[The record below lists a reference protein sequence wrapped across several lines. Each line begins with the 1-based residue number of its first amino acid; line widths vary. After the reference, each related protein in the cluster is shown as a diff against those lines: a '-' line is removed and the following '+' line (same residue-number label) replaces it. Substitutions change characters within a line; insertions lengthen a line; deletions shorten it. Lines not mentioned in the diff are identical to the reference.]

1 MKNNF
6 IIFSHSFNELD
17 MILPFIDYVLTKCK
31 DNVTLYT
38 SIKNIP
44 GANCHLDYLRT
55 NHHLEQ
61 KYFIY
66 EKCFSKYIYIL
77 LLYDKIKQFREKRG
91 GGKNI
96 RYISYMISIISL
108 IMTRVVEYV
117 IRKPI
122 KRFVDELNIS
132 DKIVI
137 YFSGEARFPT
147 NAIVEFAKK
156 RNIQTVGF
164 LQTFLL
170 YSNLQYTAKPI
181 LGKEPVRARIANYM
195 RRGERQ
201 YCTYYLV
208 GKTMKNTF
216 LRSSG
221 NIGFNKMD
229 RVFETVTP
237 RYTKGWTNKFR
248 AFLMKKG
255 QFNYGDEKKTNIVFF
270 SSNLKQNVKY
280 KEFIDILHLLSGLN
294 NINFVYKPHTRSSFK
309 SDKDMVRASFGSDKF
324 IINGYDGSH
333 INSMLLSDWAD
344 VGIVFGSSIAIQLLI
359 DNVPIIV
366 PSFMHTNSTIL
377 EKHKICI
384 TASNQDELRNI
395 LTNNT
400 KDDIRKLI
408 DNTRVEKFLNEYL
421 DANKDYEQIMREYY
435 DAVVDNKLVK

>member
-6 IIFSHSFNELD
+6 IIFSRGFNELD
-17 MILPFIDYVLTKCK
+17 MILPFIDYVLIKCK

-38 SIKNIP
+38 SLKNIP

-66 EKCFSKYIYIL
+66 EKHFSKYRYIL
-77 LLYDKIKQFREKRG
+77 LLYDKIKQFREKEKKK
-91 GGKNI
+91 KNI
-96 RYISYMISIISL
+96 RYIGFMISIISL

-137 YFSGEARFPT
+137 YFSGETVFPC
-147 NAIVEFAKK
+147 NAIVKFAKK

-164 LQTFLL
+164 FQAFYL
-170 YSNLQYTAKPI
+170 YSNLQYTVKSI
-181 LGKEPVRARIANYM
+181 DKESIRARIANYIG
-195 RRGERQ
+195 RSERQ

-208 GKTMKNTF
+208 GKSMKNTF

-221 NIGFNKMD
+221 NVGFNKMD
-229 RVFETVTP
+229 RVFETATP

-248 AFLMKKG
+248 AFLMKRG
-255 QFNYGDEKKTNIVFF
+255 QFNYGDEKKTNVVFF
-270 SSNLKQNVKY
+270 LSQVKQNVDLK
-280 KEFIDILHLLSGLN
+280 KFINLLHTLSGLN
-294 NINFVYKPHTRSSFK
+294 NINFVYKPHTRGSHKSEIDPICSSFGFNK
-309 SDKDMVRASFGSDKF
+309 SV
-324 IINGYDGSH
+324 INGYDGSH
-333 INSMLLSDWAD
+333 INSMLLSGWAD

-366 PSFMHTNSTIL
+366 PTFVHTNSTIL

-384 TASNQDELRNI
+384 TANSLDELINI
-395 LTNNT
+395 LANNT

-408 DNTRVEKFLNEYL
+408 DNARVKEFLNKYL

-435 DAVVDNKLVK
+435 ESVVNNKLVK